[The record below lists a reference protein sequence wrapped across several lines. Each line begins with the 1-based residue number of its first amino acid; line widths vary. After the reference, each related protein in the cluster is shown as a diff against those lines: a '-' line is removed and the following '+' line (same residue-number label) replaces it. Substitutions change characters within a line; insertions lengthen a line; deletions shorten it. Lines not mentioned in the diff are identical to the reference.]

1 MPLSREI
8 QRAGKL
14 DTDDR
19 DRHAYMSLSRTLGD
33 LMVQAPTVAVRE
45 AHLRIVLVV
54 RQSH

>member
-1 MPLSREI
+1 MPLSHEI

-19 DRHAYMSLSRTLGD
+19 DRHAYMSLSSTLGD

-54 RQSH
+54 RPSH